1 MDALGLD
8 PLLIKVDVQ
17 GSEFEVIN
25 GAVATKAL
33 LVLLAFSA
41 FFRLVRGDPFSS
53 LLLQTSRTKRLALGS
68 WSTIGALVC
77 AGALMYAFR
86 TIESAMLGR
95 LLGETLA
102 LAVTVYLARN
112 LYRTALVDHLTA
124 TLSEP

>member
-1 MDALGLD
+1 
-8 PLLIKVDVQ
+8 
-17 GSEFEVIN
+17 
-25 GAVATKAL
+25 
-33 LVLLAFSA
+33 
-41 FFRLVRGDPFSS
+41 
-53 LLLQTSRTKRLALGS
+53 
-68 WSTIGALVC
+68 
-77 AGALMYAFR
+77 MYAFR